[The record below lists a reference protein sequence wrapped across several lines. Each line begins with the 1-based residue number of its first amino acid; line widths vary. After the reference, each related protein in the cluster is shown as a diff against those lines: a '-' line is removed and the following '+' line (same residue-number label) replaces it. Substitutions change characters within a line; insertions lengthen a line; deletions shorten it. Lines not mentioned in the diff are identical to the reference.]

1 MSAPT
6 AESKR
11 ASGWTIVAGAALL
24 VLLAFLGAF
33 LVLRR
38 TEAID
43 GRATLLEAFGAS
55 SALPAGFEIVNAK
68 KLPSG
73 ARLVVLRAAGAV
85 AELPLAVAEAPEPA
99 KDAPKL
105 DWTKVPL
112 GAEGAPPSEIAFLLV
127 DPSDAKT
134 ALDGA
139 FSRDGLR
146 DTLSLGNEGGR
157 VLADAGRTDWKG
169 FDARWILVR
178 EFAPG
183 PSFRDVV
190 RLDTSVEKVAVLATA
205 AWKRGERGSL
215 AALERT
221 LAPLEQR

>member
-1 MSAPT
+1 MSAQT
-6 AESKR
+6 ADAKR

-33 LVLRR
+33 LVFRR
-38 TEAID
+38 TESID
-43 GRATLLEAFGAS
+43 GRAALVEAFGAS
-55 SALPAGFEIVNAK
+55 ELPAGLEVVNAK

-73 ARLVVLRAAGAV
+73 ARLVVLRVPGAV
-85 AELPLAVAEAPEPA
+85 PEPA
-99 KDAPKL
+99 QTASAPNAAEKDAPKF

-112 GAEGAPPSEIAFLLV
+112 GDEGALPSEIAFLLV
-127 DPSDAKT
+127 DPADAKRS
-134 ALDGA
+134 LDGA
-139 FSRDGLR
+139 FARDGLR

-157 VLADAGRTDWKG
+157 VLGDAGKTEWKG

-190 RLDTSVEKVAVLATA
+190 RLDASVEKVAVLATA

-215 AALERT
+215 AALEKV
-221 LAPLEQR
+221 LAPLAGR

>member
-1 MSAPT
+1 MSVRT
-6 AESKR
+6 AEPKR
-11 ASGWTIVAGAALL
+11 ASGWTIVAGAAVL

-38 TEAID
+38 TEPID
-43 GRATLLEAFGAS
+43 GRAALLEAFGAS
-55 SALPAGFEIVNAK
+55 ELPAGFEVVNAK

-85 AELPLAVAEAPEPA
+85 PEPA
-99 KDAPKL
+99 LADAAPAVEKDAPKF

-112 GAEGAPPSEIAFLLV
+112 GSEGAPPSEIAFLLV
-127 DPSDAKT
+127 DPMDAKRS
-134 ALDGA
+134 LDAA
-139 FSRDGLR
+139 FGREGLQ

-157 VLADAGRTDWKG
+157 VLGEAGKTDWKG
-169 FDARWILVR
+169 FDARWVLVR
-178 EFAPG
+178 EFSPG

-190 RLDTSVEKVAVLATA
+190 RLDASVESVAVLATA

-215 AALERT
+215 AALET
-221 LAPLEQR
+221 ALAPLERR